1 MRTSVVTIKPNGYFC
16 TDCAVRGFA
25 VCSSLDAA
33 ELRAFEHLGRRV
45 HFATGETVF
54 SEEDI
59 TTSFYNLLEGVMR
72 LYKLLPDGRRQIV
85 GFALP
90 GDFLGMNI
98 SGRHNFSGDAI
109 GAVTVCQFAKAPFGR
124 FIEDRPHL
132 LRRINEMTIREL
144 SQARDHMVLLGRRSA
159 DEKVATFLLGWRERL
174 FSLEGLSNTVPLP
187 MSRQDIADY
196 LGLTIETVSRTF
208 TKLERHGAIEILHGG
223 ISLRD
228 PARVEALAA
237 A

>member
-1 MRTSVVTIKPNGYFC
+1 
-16 TDCAVRGFA
+16 
-25 VCSSLDAA
+25 
-33 ELRAFEHLGRRV
+33 
-45 HFATGETVF
+45 
-54 SEEDI
+54 
-59 TTSFYNLLEGVMR
+59 
-72 LYKLLPDGRRQIV
+72 
-85 GFALP
+85 
-90 GDFLGMNI
+90 
-98 SGRHNFSGDAI
+98 
-109 GAVTVCQFAKAPFGR
+109 
-124 FIEDRPHL
+124 
-132 LRRINEMTIREL
+132 
-144 SQARDHMVLLGRRSA
+144 MVLLGRRSA

-174 FSLEGLSNTVPLP
+174 FSLKRSSNTVPLP